1 MSEQW
6 LHGPCSTGIGSLPHR
21 DVEHAVEFAL
31 EATTVPA
38 IPTLPRR
45 SPAEGMVPQA
55 LVGIAGVTIGQ
66 YGSIGVDIARLDP
79 LVPVSTP
86 FEHDAFS
93 GFRAFLDRAPTDL
106 TAVKWQVVGPVT
118 LGITLVRAGAPVSV
132 AFDVAVRAV
141 RARVQYLLDRVA
153 EVLPHTRQVV
163 FIDEPSIGDAVEPDF
178 PIAPDTAIDLM
189 SGALAAIETRAVS
202 GLHCCGEA
210 DLGLL
215 LAAGPAI
222 VSVPVRP
229 SMVDHAPLLSRFLGA
244 GGTVAWGVVP
254 TGGPIPQSA
263 ERPWRQL
270 AEVWC
275 GLVAAGIEPGVL
287 RTQSMVTP
295 ECGLGL
301 HTPAVAERV
310 FRTTAEIA
318 RRVHDQASA
327 TRWVLGA

>member
-1 MSEQW
+1 MAEQW
-6 LHGPCSTGIGSLPHR
+6 LLGPCSTGVGSLPHR
-21 DVEHAVEFAL
+21 DTAAAVQFAL
-31 EATTVPA
+31 ASTTLPA

-55 LVGIAGVTIGQ
+55 LVGISGVSIGQ
-66 YGSIGVDIARLDP
+66 YGSMAIEPAALDP
-79 LVPVSTP
+79 LLPVSVRL
-86 FEHDAFS
+86 EHDAFA
-93 GFRAFLDRAPTDL
+93 GFRAFLETAPRDL
-106 TAVKWQVVGPVT
+106 PAVKWQVVGPVT
-118 LGITLVRAGAPVSV
+118 LGIALLRAGVPPNT

-141 RARVQYLLDRVA
+141 REQVSVLLDHVA
-153 EVLPHTRQVV
+153 DAFPHARQVV
-163 FIDEPSIGDAVEPDF
+163 IVDEPSVADFHEHDF

-202 GLHCCGEA
+202 GLHCCAAVDVGV
-210 DLGLL
+210 L

-229 SMVDHAPLLSRFLGA
+229 ELVAQASALGRFLLD
-244 GGTVAWGVVP
+244 GGTIAWGVVP
-254 TGGPIPQSA
+254 TAGPIPHSA

-275 GLVAAGIEPGVL
+275 GLVAAGVEPALL

-301 HTPAVAERV
+301 HSPAVAERV
-310 FRTTAEIA
+310 FRITNEVA

>member
-1 MSEQW
+1 MGEQW
-6 LHGPCSTGIGSLPHR
+6 QLGPCSTGIGSLPHR
-21 DVEHAVEFAL
+21 DVEHAAEFAL
-31 EATTVPA
+31 AATTLPAVPS
-38 IPTLPRR
+38 LPRR

-55 LVGIAGVTIGQ
+55 LVGIAGLTVGQ
-66 YGSIGVDIARLDP
+66 YGSIALDVAQLDP
-79 LVPVSTP
+79 LVSVTTP
-86 FEHDAFS
+86 FDHDAFA
-93 GFRAFLDRAPTDL
+93 GFRAFLDLAPADL
-106 TAVKWQVVGPVT
+106 PAVKWQVVGPVT
-118 LGITLVRAGAPVSV
+118 LGLTLVRAGAPVSL

-141 RARVQYLLDRVA
+141 RSRVQHLLDRVGEA
-153 EVLPHTRQVV
+153 LPNARQVV
-163 FIDEPSIGDAVEPDF
+163 FIDEPSIGDVVEPDF

-202 GLHCCGEA
+202 GLHCCGDA

-229 SMVDHAPLLSRFLGA
+229 SIVEHAPVLSRFLAG

-275 GLVAAGIEPGVL
+275 GLVAAGIEPAVL
-287 RTQSMVTP
+287 RTQSMLTP

-301 HTPAVAERV
+301 HTPGIAERV
-310 FRTTAEIA
+310 FRTTNEIA